1 MTKTSIF
8 QDAWTKIGNNVSS
21 ITFQNQSSTPFM
33 IIITAADVA
42 PNLTDIGMVYS
53 RYEGELK
60 KLLSDLAASTLLTSE
75 NKLEV
80 RSLDTVLRYVVP
92 Y

>member
-21 ITFQNQSSTPFM
+21 ITFQNQSATPFM
-33 IIITAADVA
+33 IIITAADTA
-42 PNLTDIGMVYS
+42 PNLTDVGMVYS

-60 KLLSDLAASTLLTSE
+60 KLLSDLTYTSSPAYVW
-75 NKLEV
+75 V
-80 RSLDTVLRYVVP
+80 RSITKNSSVVHESA
-92 Y
+92 